1 MRTTKVIAFSVPP
14 DFEKQITKH
23 AQQEHRTISEYVRE
37 AIRRYMA
44 YQQFEDAQ
52 KLIAKK
58 IKQRKIKKSD
68 VKDAVAASR
77 SA

>member
-1 MRTTKVIAFSVPP
+1 MIYAKLAMI
-14 DFEKQITKH
+14 KW
-23 AQQEHRTISEYVRE
+23 TISEYVRE
-37 AIRRYMA
+37 AVRRYMDFL
-44 YQQFEDAQ
+44 QFEQAQ

-58 IKQRKIKKSD
+58 VKPRKIKRSD

>member
-1 MRTTKVIAFSVPP
+1 MIKW
-14 DFEKQITKH
+14 
-23 AQQEHRTISEYVRE
+23 TISAYVRE
-37 AIRRYMA
+37 AVRRYMG
-44 YQQFEDAQ
+44 YQQFEQAQ

-58 IKQRKIKKSD
+58 VKQRKIKRCD